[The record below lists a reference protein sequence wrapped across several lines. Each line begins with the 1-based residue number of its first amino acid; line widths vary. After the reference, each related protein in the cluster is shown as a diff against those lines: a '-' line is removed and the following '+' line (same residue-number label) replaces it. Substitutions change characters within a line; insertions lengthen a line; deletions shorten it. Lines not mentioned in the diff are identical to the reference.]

1 MARRRLVVVGT
12 SGAGKSALAQR
23 LSEQLKLDF
32 VELDS
37 LHWEPDWKAASI
49 DTFRARANEATRG
62 GDWVVAGNYH
72 QVRDIVWSRADTV
85 VWLDYSLPLV
95 FCRLTGR
102 IIRRAVTREI
112 LWNGNREFFW
122 PHLKLWSEESLFH
135 WLFKTYWRRRRE
147 FPILFSRPEYAHLKI
162 VRLKSPRAT
171 EQWLGRFSSERPI
184 AC

>member
-1 MARRRLVVVGT
+1 VVVGT
-12 SGAGKSALAQR
+12 SGAGKSTLAQR

-32 VELDS
+32 VELDAF
-37 LHWEPDWKAASI
+37 HWEPDWKAASI
-49 DTFRARANEATRG
+49 DTFRARANEATLG
-62 GDWVVAGNYH
+62 GDWVVAGNYQ
-72 QVRDIVWSRADTV
+72 QVRDIIWPRADTL
-85 VWLDYSLPLV
+85 VWLDYSFALV

-102 IIRRAVTREI
+102 IIRRAVTREV
-112 LWNGNREFFW
+112 LWNGNRETFW

-162 VRLKSPRAT
+162 VRLSSPRAT
-171 EQWLGRFSSERPI
+171 EQWLRRFTPGRSI